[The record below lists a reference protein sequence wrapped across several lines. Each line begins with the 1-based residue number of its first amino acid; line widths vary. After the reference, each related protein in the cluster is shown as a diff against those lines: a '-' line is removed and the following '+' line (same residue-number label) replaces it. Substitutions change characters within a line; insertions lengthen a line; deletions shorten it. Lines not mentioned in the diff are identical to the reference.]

1 MTCEQAN
8 ELLDALQNGADALRQ
23 WINEALALTGDI
35 DKKDEGAD

>member
-8 ELLDALQNGADALRQ
+8 ELLDALQNGADAPQQ
-23 WINEALALTGDI
+23 WINEALVATGDI